1 VNETATT
8 GVAYA
13 GLARRG
19 LAFLIDSVAW
29 LFLFAQVAANI
40 PTRTYEDSPEVVGV
54 VFLVLLSVAFNYFW
68 LTEWRFGKTVG
79 KAVVSIHVTGV
90 DGERPRFGPTTI
102 RNLLRLV
109 DIVFIGPLMI
119 ASSSRRQRL
128 GDRFAHTVVVR
139 DEPATATRRPAP
151 AIAGAGAP
159 VQSPTNPATADARAS
174 ERERQTASSSSE
186 LAAGLGSRASESGAR
201 RGIDSKRNPWAES
214 IGIPAPGWGP
224 TKVLWGAL
232 AAIGALIV
240 GSGVVAAFDP
250 EIDSTAAQLS
260 VQALLAVNL
269 IAVSLGFAS
278 LRGSPIAGLRRLGL
292 RGFAA
297 SALGITA
304 LTYVAYIVFAAVWYA
319 LVQPEQE
326 DVTRELGFD
335 DGGLA
340 AIIAGF
346 LIVAAAPLSE
356 EIFFRGF
363 MYGGLRRRL
372 PVWVAAAI
380 SGAVFGLVHY
390 TGSDSI
396 GVVPQLA
403 VLGILLAW
411 LYERTGS
418 LWPPILLHLLNNS
431 LALVVITSS

>member
-1 VNETATT
+1 VNETTAT

-13 GLARRG
+13 SLGQRG
-19 LAFLIDSVAW
+19 LAFLIDSLAW
-29 LFLFAQVAANI
+29 LFLIGQVAANI
-40 PTRTYEDSPEVVGV
+40 PQDTYEDSPAAVGV
-54 VFLVLLSVAFNYFW
+54 VFLVLLSLAFNYFW
-68 LTEWRFGKTVG
+68 LTEWKFGKTVG
-79 KAVVSIHVTGV
+79 KAVVSIHVTGE

-102 RNLLRLV
+102 RNILRLV
-109 DIVFIGPLMI
+109 DIVFIGPLLI

-128 GDRFAHTVVVR
+128 GDRFAHTLVVR
-139 DEPATATRRPAP
+139 DQPAAAAPRPNPQPAVAAAGTAPAP
-151 AIAGAGAP
+151 PPSVVAAQAAAP
-159 VQSPTNPATADARAS
+159 APR
-174 ERERQTASSSSE
+174 
-186 LAAGLGSRASESGAR
+186 
-201 RGIDSKRNPWAES
+201 KRSPWAES
-214 IGIPAPGWGP
+214 IGIPEAGWGP
-224 TKVLWGAL
+224 TKVLWGTL

-240 GSGVVAAFDP
+240 ESGVVAAFDP
-250 EIDSTAAQLS
+250 EIDSTAAQLA
-260 VQALLAVNL
+260 VQGLLAVNL

-278 LRGSPIAGLRRLGL
+278 LRGSPIEGLRRLGL

-304 LTYVAYIVFAAVWYA
+304 LTYVAYIVFAAIWYA

-326 DVTRELGFD
+326 DVTRELGFE

-340 AIIAGF
+340 AVIAGF

-372 PVWVAAAI
+372 PVWVAAGI
-380 SGAVFGLVHY
+380 SGVVFGFVHY
-390 TGSDSI
+390 TGPDSI

-431 LALVVITSS
+431 LALVVLTSS

>member
-1 VNETATT
+1 MNETAAT

-13 GLARRG
+13 GLGQRG
-19 LAFLIDSVAW
+19 LALLIDSLAW
-29 LFLFAQVAANI
+29 LFLLAQIASSI
-40 PTRTYEDSPEVVGV
+40 PERTYEDSPAVVGV

-68 LTEWRFGKTVG
+68 LTEWKWGKTVG
-79 KAVVSIHVTGV
+79 KAVVSIHVEGE

-102 RNLLRLV
+102 RNILRLV
-109 DIVFIGPLMI
+109 DIFFIGPLLI
-119 ASSSRRQRL
+119 ASSDRRQRL
-128 GDRFAHTVVVR
+128 GDRLADTVVVR
-139 DEPATATRRPAP
+139 DQAAPAAQPSPQPAVATAGAAPTPTPTVVAAQATPAPPAP
-151 AIAGAGAP
+151 APAP
-159 VQSPTNPATADARAS
+159 R
-174 ERERQTASSSSE
+174 
-186 LAAGLGSRASESGAR
+186 
-201 RGIDSKRNPWAES
+201 KRSPWAQS
-214 IGIPAPGWGP
+214 IGIPEPGWGP
-224 TKVLWGAL
+224 TKVLWATL
-232 AAIGALIV
+232 AAIGALIIE
-240 GSGVVAAFDP
+240 SGVIAAFDP
-250 EIDSTAAQLS
+250 EIESTAAQLS
-260 VQALLAVNL
+260 LQALLAVNL
-269 IAVSLGFAS
+269 FAVSLGFAS
-278 LRGSPIAGLRRLGL
+278 LRASPLAGLRALGL

-335 DGGLA
+335 EGGLA
-340 AIIAGF
+340 AVIAGF
-346 LIVAAAPLSE
+346 LIVAVAPLSE

-372 PVWVAAAI
+372 PVWAAAAI
-380 SGAVFGLVHY
+380 SGVVFGLVHY
-390 TGSDSI
+390 TGADSI

-431 LALVVITSS
+431 LALVVVTSS

>member
-1 VNETATT
+1 MNETAAT

-13 GLARRG
+13 SLGQRG
-19 LAFLIDSVAW
+19 LAFLIDSLVW
-29 LFLFAQVAANI
+29 LFLIGQIAANI
-40 PTRTYEDSPEVVGV
+40 PEQTYEDSPAVVGL

-68 LTEWRFGKTVG
+68 LTEWKWGKTVG
-79 KAVVSIHVTGV
+79 KAVVSIHVTGD

-102 RNLLRLV
+102 RNVLRLV
-109 DIVFIGPLMI
+109 DIVFVGPLMI
-119 ASSSRRQRL
+119 ASSTRRQRL
-128 GDRFAHTVVVR
+128 GDRLAHTVVVR
-139 DEPATATRRPAP
+139 DRPATAVARPTPQPAVATAGPTPAPPPAVAPAQPVAPAP
-151 AIAGAGAP
+151 ATG
-159 VQSPTNPATADARAS
+159 
-174 ERERQTASSSSE
+174 
-186 LAAGLGSRASESGAR
+186 
-201 RGIDSKRNPWAES
+201 KRNPWAES
-214 IGIPAPGWGP
+214 IGIPEGGWGP
-224 TKVLWGAL
+224 NKVLWGTL
-232 AAIGALIV
+232 AAIGALLV
-240 GSGVVAAFDP
+240 ESGVVAAFDP
-250 EIDSTAAQLS
+250 ELESTASQLA
-260 VQALLAVNL
+260 VQGLLAVNL

-278 LRGSPIAGLRRLGL
+278 LRGSPIAGLRTLGL

-304 LTYVAYIVFAAVWYA
+304 LAYVAYIVFAVVWYA

-340 AIIAGF
+340 AIVAGF

-356 EIFFRGF
+356 ELFFRGF

-372 PVWVAAAI
+372 PVWAAAGV
-380 SGAVFGLVHY
+380 SGIVFGLVHY
-390 TGSDSI
+390 TGPDSI

>member
-1 VNETATT
+1 MNETTAT

-13 GLARRG
+13 SLGQRG
-19 LAFLIDSVAW
+19 LAFFIDSVAW
-29 LFLFAQVAANI
+29 LFLLAQIAANI
-40 PTRTYEDSPEVVGV
+40 PQQTYEDSPAAVGV
-54 VFLVLLSVAFNYFW
+54 VFLVLLSLAFNYFW
-68 LTEWRFGKTVG
+68 LTEWKWGKTVG
-79 KAVVSIHVTGV
+79 KAVVSIHVTGE

-102 RNLLRLV
+102 RNVLRLV
-109 DIVFIGPLMI
+109 DVVFIGPLLI
-119 ASSSRRQRL
+119 ASSTRRQRL
-128 GDRFAHTVVVR
+128 GDRLAHTVVVR
-139 DEPATATRRPAP
+139 DQPATAAVPRTNPEPAVATAGAASPPPPMVATQPAARTPAP
-151 AIAGAGAP
+151 
-159 VQSPTNPATADARAS
+159 R
-174 ERERQTASSSSE
+174 
-186 LAAGLGSRASESGAR
+186 
-201 RGIDSKRNPWAES
+201 KRNPWAES
-214 IGIPAPGWGP
+214 IGIPESGWGP
-224 TKVLWGAL
+224 TKVLWGVL
-232 AAIGALIV
+232 AVIGALIV
-240 GSGVVAAFDP
+240 GSGVIAAFDP
-250 EIDSTAAQLS
+250 EIDSTAAQLGI
-260 VQALLAVNL
+260 QGLLAVNL

-340 AIIAGF
+340 AVIAGF

-372 PVWVAAAI
+372 PVWTAAGVSGVA
-380 SGAVFGLVHY
+380 FGLVHY
-390 TGSDSI
+390 TGTDSI